1 MNNKIKNIIIGIFAV
16 ILLLLVARS
25 CSMDEKMEKLKLNNL
40 EQIDSIKNVYN
51 QTVVLKDV
59 EITNSKEALKKA
71 TDSLFNLK
79 ASQDKKIK
87 DVIAFYKSKVRIRID
102 SVDVPYEDTLAKK
115 RWEDSVN
122 IACAKVIEYYEANTI
137 SVPRTAR
144 DSTEHYK
151 ADLTATM
158 NGISINNLELVDNQ
172 SIRWVV
178 YKGGLFKK
186 DIYGKRHLW
195 LKKNVGVQV
204 IHSNPNIK
212 VLGMQSAIYQAP
224 KKHNLLGKAILIGIG
239 VYLGSKL

>member
-1 MNNKIKNIIIGIFAV
+1 MGTFGV
-16 ILLLLVARS
+16 LCILLMLRS
-25 CSMDEKMEKLKLNNL
+25 CSENEKYNKLVLSSA
-40 EQIDSIKNVYN
+40 EEIDSIKNVYN

-79 ASQDKKIK
+79 SSQDKKIK
-87 DVIAFYKSKVRIRID
+87 DVIAFYKSKVKIRID

-115 RWEDSVN
+115 KWEDSVQL
-122 IACAKVIEYYEANTI
+122 ACSKVIEYYEANTI

-144 DSTEHYK
+144 DSTQYYK
-151 ADLTATM
+151 ADLTA
-158 NGISINNLELVDNQ
+158 NLSGISINNLELTDNQ

-178 YKGGLFKK
+178 YKGGLLKK
-186 DIYGKRHLW
+186 DISGKRHFW
-195 LKKNVGVQV
+195 LKKKIGVQV
-204 IHSNPNIK
+204 IHTNPNIT
-212 VLGMQSAIYQAP
+212 VLGVQSAIYQAP